1 MDLTPSALPN
11 PVIFAIIQAPWEG
24 LFKNINMLIFNKILD
39 YLRSAKN
46 ELTKV
51 TWPSKQNTTR
61 YSVLVI
67 VISLSVAA
75 FFGLLDMG
83 LSKLVAASL
92 ANKTAAPTE
101 PVEPVGPAPDIQTD
115 VPSIDFDSV
124 APISTPDNGTPDTQ
138 TDNQE

>member
-1 MDLTPSALPN
+1 MH
-11 PVIFAIIQAPWEG
+11 
-24 LFKNINMLIFNKILD
+24 IFNKIID

-92 ANKTAAPTE
+92 ANKTTSQTEPTIPTE
-101 PVEPVGPAPDIQTD
+101 STPEIQTD

-124 APISTPDNGTPDTQ
+124 TPISTPDNETPDTE
-138 TDNQE
+138 TNNQE

>member
-1 MDLTPSALPN
+1 
-11 PVIFAIIQAPWEG
+11 
-24 LFKNINMLIFNKILD
+24 MLIFNKIID

-83 LSKLVAASL
+83 LSKVVAASL
-92 ANKTAAPTE
+92 ANKTAVPTEPMAPTE
-101 PVEPVGPAPDIQTD
+101 TTPEIQTD

-124 APISTPDNGTPDTQ
+124 TPISTPDNENPDAETN
-138 TDNQE
+138 NQE

>member
-1 MDLTPSALPN
+1 MPN
-11 PVIFAIIQAPWEG
+11 HNIFAIIQSPWEG

-75 FFGLLDMG
+75 FFGLMDMS

-92 ANKTAAPTE
+92 ANKTIAPTQPME
-101 PVEPVGPAPDIQTD
+101 PAMPAPDIQTD

-124 APISTPDNGTPDTQ
+124 TPISTPEDGAPDTQ
-138 TDNQE
+138 TNNQE